1 MRYRTFGRTGLRVSD
16 LFLGTMT
23 FGSDWG
29 WGASPDECR
38 AMVDAYADA
47 GGNVID
53 TANNY
58 TEGSSER
65 IVGTVLEGR
74 RDSFVLATKYTL
86 TSDGTDPNASGN
98 HRKNLVRSLERSLRS
113 LRTDYLDVYW
123 VHIWDDQ
130 TPLEELMRALDDVV
144 RAGKVLYVGVSDMPA
159 WAVARAQTLAEWR
172 DWSPFAGLQIPYS
185 LTQRE
190 AERDLLPMAG
200 HLGLSVAAWSPLAG
214 GVLSGKFTRGGA
226 ADGTRVK
233 PENISERDLTVA
245 RAVDAVADRLG
256 WSSSQ
261 VALAWT
267 RAHRPDVHPIV
278 GARRLDQLADN
289 LAAADLRLPEDE
301 VRILDEASA
310 IEVGFPHDFI
320 TSTRDFVYGT
330 PTVAATVRR

>member
-16 LFLGTMT
+16 LFLGAMT

-38 AMVDAYADA
+38 TMVDAYADA

-58 TEGSSER
+58 TEGASER
-65 IVGTVLEGR
+65 IIGTVLEGR

-86 TSDGTDPNASGN
+86 TRDGADPNASGN
-98 HRKNLVRSLERSLRS
+98 HRKNLVRSLEQSLRS
-113 LRTDYLDVYW
+113 LRTDYLDLYW

-172 DWSPFAGLQIPYS
+172 DWSPFAGLQVPYS
-185 LTQRE
+185 LTQRD

-233 PENISERDLTVA
+233 PENISARDLAVA
-245 RAVDAVADRLG
+245 REVDAAADRLG

-278 GARRLDQLADN
+278 GARRLDQLTDN
-289 LAAADLRLPEDE
+289 LAAADLSLPPDE
-301 VRILDEASA
+301 VRKLDEVSA

-320 TSTRDFVYGT
+320 ASTREFVYGAAA
-330 PTVAATVRR
+330 AATVRR

>member
-1 MRYRTFGRTGLRVSD
+1 
-16 LFLGTMT
+16 
-23 FGSDWG
+23 
-29 WGASPDECR
+29 
-38 AMVDAYADA
+38 
-47 GGNVID
+47 
-53 TANNY
+53 
-58 TEGSSER
+58 
-65 IVGTVLEGR
+65 
-74 RDSFVLATKYTL
+74 
-86 TSDGTDPNASGN
+86 
-98 HRKNLVRSLERSLRS
+98 
-113 LRTDYLDVYW
+113 
-123 VHIWDDQ
+123 
-130 TPLEELMRALDDVV
+130 
-144 RAGKVLYVGVSDMPA
+144 MPA

-233 PENISERDLTVA
+233 PQNISERDLTVA